1 MTNVFRM
8 KKYLLSNKRE
18 SIKTKIV
25 QKMIFILQSNF
36 YDDIRRKIESKSK
49 QNQKSFTSRFI
60 IKKIA

>member
-1 MTNVFRM
+1 M
-8 KKYLLSNKRE
+8 KKYLLSNERK

-36 YDDIRRKIESKSK
+36 YDDIQRKIESKSK
-49 QNQKSFTSRFI
+49 QKSFTSKLI

>member
-1 MTNVFRM
+1 MTSVFRI
-8 KKYLLSNKRE
+8 KKYLLSNERE

-36 YDDIRRKIESKSK
+36 YDDIQRKIESKSK
-49 QNQKSFTSRFI
+49 QKSFTLKLI